1 MYYKIILDVTLY
13 CYIILLYICL
23 ITNCYQKEACICFL
37 LLHLYIDDGS

>member
-13 CYIILLYICL
+13 CYIIFLYICL
-23 ITNCYQKEACICFL
+23 IANCYQKEAFICFL